1 MSVNGRTTS
10 NIRAPIDYQSGSEAH
25 SIIIWCDL
33 MLQLGFSQVIFFNTD
48 KKKKKFS
55 QKQEATFKSDP
66 LFFFFPFRFDQI
78 FKVFMD
84 RKPIKN
90 IPLSYGPE
98 SGAKKVSHSL
108 NAESFVGLLKP
119 ILQTFINRNQLLGKP
134 APQKQKLV
142 LRGTAQPCPS
152 PTGQNWIEHLS
163 LPSLLTQQFSE
174 RKWQQVL
181 SHSPK
186 LKAVL
191 RNKLKW
197 VFQ

>member
-1 MSVNGRTTS
+1 
-10 NIRAPIDYQSGSEAH
+10 
-25 SIIIWCDL
+25 

-48 KKKKKFS
+48 QKKKKILT
-55 QKQEATFKSDP
+55 EAAFKLDP
-66 LFFFFPFRFDQI
+66 LPPPPFRFDQI

-98 SGAKKVSHSL
+98 FGAKKVSHSL
-108 NAESFVGLLKP
+108 NAGSFVGLLKP
-119 ILQTFINRNQLLGKP
+119 ILQTFINWNQLLGKP

-152 PTGQNWIEHLS
+152 PTRQNWIEHLS